1 MTRHADG
8 ELQTWGRMLFA
19 HAKRGPR
26 HPSGGVRIPTS
37 DAVRREV
44 RLAAK
49 RAPQVMVKVTGGGRG
64 MAVIRAHMNYID
76 REGDGLIDQGG
87 ERHQGCEAR
96 REIARQ
102 WAREGTPIPE
112 RSDRRE
118 AFNIM
123 WSMPAGTD
131 SRKLLAAVQA
141 LAARQFA
148 GHKYVMALHTH
159 QANPHVHLLVRAE
172 SDLGVRLNP
181 RKADLHEWRME
192 FAAELRQ
199 RGIAA
204 AASRQAARGVV
215 KNYPNIWQVKAQG
228 EGRLRNQRPSH
239 KDSQVARDTRAD
251 ALRAWNGVAG
261 ALAQSYK
268 VEDRELAKQ
277 VSEFENTMPVGR
289 ERAILAERSRAPV
302 EWGLER

>member
-1 MTRHADG
+1 
-8 ELQTWGRMLFA
+8 
-19 HAKRGPR
+19 
-26 HPSGGVRIPTS
+26 
-37 DAVRREV
+37 
-44 RLAAK
+44 
-49 RAPQVMVKVTGGGRG
+49 
-64 MAVIRAHMNYID
+64 MNYID
-76 REGDGLIDQGG
+76 REGDGLIDQDG
-87 ERHQGCEAR
+87 ERHQGREAR

-112 RSDRRE
+112 WSDRRE

-131 SRKLLAAVQA
+131 SKKLLGAVQA

-172 SDLGVRLNP
+172 SDLGVLLNP

-192 FAAELRQ
+192 FAAELRE

-215 KNYPNIWQVKAQG
+215 KNYLNIWQVKAQG
-228 EGRLRNQRPSH
+228 EGRLRNQRRSH
-239 KDSQVARDTRAD
+239 KDSQVVRDTRAD
-251 ALRAWNGVAG
+251 ALGAWNGVAA
-261 ALAQSYK
+261 ALAQSDK
-268 VEDRELAKQ
+268 REDRNLARQ
-277 VSEFENTMPVGR
+277 VLEFVNTMPLER
-289 ERAILAERSRAPV
+289 ERAILAQRSRALV
-302 EWGLER
+302 ERGLER

>member
-1 MTRHADG
+1 MTREADA
-8 ELQTWGRMLFA
+8 ELQRWGRMLFA
-19 HAKRGPR
+19 HAKPGPR
-26 HPSGGVRIPTS
+26 HLSRGMRIPSS
-37 DAVRREV
+37 DVFRREV
-44 RLAAK
+44 RLVVR

-76 REGDGLIDQGG
+76 REGDGLIDQDG
-87 ERHQGCEAR
+87 ERHQGREAR

-112 RSDRRE
+112 WSDRRE

-131 SRKLLAAVQA
+131 SKKLLGAVQA

-192 FAAELRQ
+192 FAAELRE

-215 KNYPNIWQVKAQG
+215 KNYLNIWQVKAQG
-228 EGRLRNQRPSH
+228 EGRLRNQRRSH
-239 KDSQVARDTRAD
+239 KDSQVVRDTRAD
-251 ALRAWNGVAG
+251 ALGAWNGGAA
-261 ALAQSYK
+261 ALAQSDK
-268 VEDRELAKQ
+268 REDRNLARQ
-277 VSEFENTMPVGR
+277 VLEFVNTMPLER
-289 ERAILAERSRAPV
+289 ERAILAKRSRALV
-302 EWGLER
+302 ERGLER

>member
-1 MTRHADG
+1 MTREADS

-19 HAKRGPR
+19 RAKPGPR
-26 HPSGGVRIPTS
+26 HPSRGVRIPAS
-37 DAVRREV
+37 DVVRREV
-44 RLAAK
+44 RLVVR

-76 REGDGLIDQGG
+76 REGDGLIDQDG
-87 ERHQGCEAR
+87 ERHEGREVR

-112 RSDRRE
+112 VSDRRE

-131 SRKLLAAVQA
+131 SKKLLAAVQA

-192 FAAELRQ
+192 FSAELRQ

-204 AASRQAARGVV
+204 AASRQAARGVT
-215 KNYPNIWQVKAQG
+215 KNYLNIWQVKAQR
-228 EGRLRNQRPSH
+228 EGRLRNHRPSH
-239 KDSQVARDTRAD
+239 KVSQVARDTRAD
-251 ALRAWNGVAG
+251 ALRAWSGVAG

-268 VEDRELAKQ
+268 GEDRDLAQQ
-277 VSEFENTMPVGR
+277 VLEFANTMPVGR
-289 ERAILAERSRAPV
+289 EGAILAQHSRAPV
-302 EWGLER
+302 ERGLER

>member
-1 MTRHADG
+1 MTRAADA
-8 ELQTWGRMLFA
+8 ELQKWGRMLFA
-19 HAKRGPR
+19 RAKPGSR
-26 HPSGGVRIPTS
+26 HPSRGMRIPTS
-37 DAVRREV
+37 DVFRREV
-44 RLAAK
+44 RLVVR
-49 RAPQVMVKVTGGGRG
+49 RAPQVMVKATGGGRG

-76 REGDGLIDQGG
+76 REGNGLIDQDG
-87 ERHQGCEAR
+87 ERHQGREAR

-112 RSDRRE
+112 WSDRRE

-131 SRKLLAAVQA
+131 SKKLLGAVQA

-148 GHKYVMALHTH
+148 DHKYVMALHAH

-192 FAAELRQ
+192 FAAELRE

-215 KNYPNIWQVKAQG
+215 RSYLNIWQVKAQE
-228 EGRLRNQRPSH
+228 EGRLRSHRPSH
-239 KDSQVARDTRAD
+239 KDGQVARDTRAD
-251 ALRAWNGVAG
+251 ALRAWGGIAG
-261 ALAQSYK
+261 ALAQSDK
-268 VEDRELAKQ
+268 WEDRDLVKQ
-277 VSEFENTMPVGR
+277 VLEFVNSMPVQR
-289 ERAILAERSRAPV
+289 ERAILAQSSRAPV
-302 EWGLER
+302 ERGLER

>member
-1 MTRHADG
+1 MTREADA
-8 ELQTWGRMLFA
+8 ELQKWGRMLFA
-19 HAKRGPR
+19 HASPGPR
-26 HPSGGVRIPTS
+26 HPSRGVRIPTS
-37 DAVRREV
+37 DGVRREV
-44 RLAAK
+44 QLVVR

-76 REGDGLIDQGG
+76 REGDGLIDQSG
-87 ERHQGCEAR
+87 ERHQGREPR
-96 REIARQ
+96 REVARQ

-123 WSMPAGTD
+123 WSMPAGTN
-131 SRKLLAAVQA
+131 SKKLLGAVQA

-148 GHKYVMALHTH
+148 GHKYVMALHSH

-172 SDLGVRLNP
+172 SDTGARLNP
-181 RKADLHEWRME
+181 RKADLHAWRME
-192 FAAELRQ
+192 FAGELRQ

-215 KNYPNIWQVKAQG
+215 KNHLDIWQVKAQG
-228 EGRLRNQRPSH
+228 EGRLKNQRPSY

-251 ALRAWNGVAG
+251 ALRAWSGVAR
-261 ALAQSYK
+261 ALAQSDNGQDRDLARQVVGFVNITPVRRDEAIP
-268 VEDRELAKQ
+268 VER
-277 VSEFENTMPVGR
+277 G
-289 ERAILAERSRAPV
+289 RAPL
-302 EWGLER
+302 ERGLER

>member
-1 MTRHADG
+1 MARDADA
-8 ELQTWGRMLFA
+8 ELRTWGRMLFA
-19 HAKRGPR
+19 HAKPGPR
-26 HPSGGVRIPTS
+26 HLSRGVRIPTS
-37 DAVRREV
+37 DVVRREV
-44 RLAAK
+44 RLAVK

-76 REGDGLIDQGG
+76 REGDGLIDQTG
-87 ERHQGCEAR
+87 ERHQGREAR

-118 AFNIM
+118 SFNIM

-141 LAARQFA
+141 LAARRFA

-181 RKADLHEWRME
+181 RKVDLHEWRME

-199 RGIAA
+199 RGVEA
-204 AASRQAARGVV
+204 AASRRAARGVV
-215 KNYPNIWQVKAQG
+215 KNYLHIWQVKAQ
-228 EGRLRNQRPSH
+228 EEARLRNHRPSH
-239 KDSQVARDTRAD
+239 RDGQVALATRVD
-251 ALRAWNGVAG
+251 AVRAWSGVIG
-261 ALAQSYK
+261 ALAQSDK
-268 VEDRELAKQ
+268 WEDRALATQ
-277 VSEFENTMPVGR
+277 VLEFVNAMPVGR
-289 ERAILAERSRAPV
+289 EGAIPSQRSKAPLER
-302 EWGLER
+302 GLER

>member
-1 MTRHADG
+1 MTRHADV

-19 HAKRGPR
+19 HAKSGPR

-44 RLAAK
+44 RLAVK

-87 ERHQGCEAR
+87 ERHQGREAR

-131 SRKLLAAVQA
+131 SKKLLGAVQA
-141 LAARQFA
+141 LAARRFA
-148 GHKYVMALHTH
+148 GYKYVMALHTH

-172 SDLGVRLNP
+172 SDVGIRLNP

-215 KNYPNIWQVKAQG
+215 KNYLSIWQVKAQG
-228 EGRLRNQRPSH
+228 EGRLRNHRPSN

-251 ALRAWNGVAG
+251 ALQAWSGVAA
-261 ALAQSYK
+261 ALAQSDNW
-268 VEDRELAKQ
+268 EDRNLARG
-277 VSEFENTMPVGR
+277 VLEFVNTMPVGR
-289 ERAILAERSRAPV
+289 EGAILAQRGKAPLER
-302 EWGLER
+302 GLER

>member
-1 MTRHADG
+1 MTREADS
-8 ELQTWGRMLFA
+8 ELQKWGRMLFA
-19 HAKRGPR
+19 RATPGPR
-26 HPSGGVRIPTS
+26 HPGRGVRIPTS
-37 DAVRREV
+37 DVVRREV
-44 RLAAK
+44 RLVVK

-64 MAVIRAHMNYID
+64 MAVIQAHMNYID
-76 REGDGLIDQGG
+76 REGDGLIDQAG

-131 SRKLLAAVQA
+131 ARKLLAAVQA

-148 GHKYVMALHTH
+148 GHKYVLALHTH

-181 RKADLHEWRME
+181 RKADLHGWRME
-192 FAAELRQ
+192 FAAALRE

-215 KNYPNIWQVKAQG
+215 KNYLSIWQVKAQG
-228 EGRLRNQRPSH
+228 EGRVRNQQRSH

-251 ALRAWNGVAG
+251 ALRAWGGVAG
-261 ALAQSYK
+261 VLAQSAK
-268 VEDRELAKQ
+268 WEDRDLAKQ
-277 VSEFENTMPVGR
+277 VLEFVNTMPMERG
-289 ERAILAERSRAPV
+289 RAILAQRSRAPV
-302 EWGLER
+302 ERGLER

>member
-1 MTRHADG
+1 
-8 ELQTWGRMLFA
+8 
-19 HAKRGPR
+19 
-26 HPSGGVRIPTS
+26 
-37 DAVRREV
+37 
-44 RLAAK
+44 
-49 RAPQVMVKVTGGGRG
+49 MVKVTGGGRG

-76 REGDGLIDQGG
+76 REGNGLIDQDG
-87 ERHQGCEAR
+87 ERHQGREAR

-112 RSDRRE
+112 WSDRRE

-131 SRKLLAAVQA
+131 SKKLLGAVQA

-148 GHKYVMALHTH
+148 DHKYVMALHAH
-159 QANPHVHLLVRAE
+159 QANPHVHVLVRAE

-192 FAAELRQ
+192 FAAELRE

-215 KNYPNIWQVKAQG
+215 RSYLNIWQVKAQE
-228 EGRLRNQRPSH
+228 EGRLRNHRPSH
-239 KDSQVARDTRAD
+239 KDGQVARDTRAD
-251 ALRAWNGVAG
+251 ALRAWGGIAG
-261 ALAQSYK
+261 ALAQSDK
-268 VEDRELAKQ
+268 WEMEWTHPL
-277 VSEFENTMPVGR
+277 
-289 ERAILAERSRAPV
+289 RATLCPE
-302 EWGLER
+302 EWR

>member
-1 MTRHADG
+1 MTRDADA
-8 ELQTWGRMLFA
+8 ELRTWGRMLFA
-19 HAKRGPR
+19 HAKPGPR
-26 HPSGGVRIPTS
+26 HPGRGVPIPTA
-37 DAVRREV
+37 DVVRREV
-44 RLAAK
+44 RLAVR

-76 REGDGLIDQGG
+76 REGNGLIDQGG
-87 ERHQGCEAR
+87 ERHQGRDAR

-141 LAARQFA
+141 LAARQFP
-148 GHKYVMALHTH
+148 GHKYVMAMHTH

-204 AASRQAARGVV
+204 AASRQAARGVA
-215 KNYPNIWQVKAQG
+215 KNYLNIWQVKAQG
-228 EGRLRNQRPSH
+228 EGRLRNQRRSH

-251 ALRAWNGVAG
+251 ALRAWNGAAAV
-261 ALAQSYK
+261 LAQSDK
-268 VEDRELAKQ
+268 WEDRNLARQ
-277 VSEFENTMPVGR
+277 VLQLVNTMP
-289 ERAILAERSRAPV
+289 
-302 EWGLER
+302 LEREP

>member
-1 MTRHADG
+1 
-8 ELQTWGRMLFA
+8 
-19 HAKRGPR
+19 
-26 HPSGGVRIPTS
+26 
-37 DAVRREV
+37 
-44 RLAAK
+44 
-49 RAPQVMVKVTGGGRG
+49 MVKVTGGGRG
-64 MAVIRAHMNYID
+64 MAVIRAHMKYID
-76 REGDGLIDQGG
+76 REGDGLIDQAG
-87 ERHQGCEAR
+87 ERHQGREAR
-96 REIARQ
+96 RELMRQ

-131 SRKLLAAVQA
+131 SRKLLGAVQG
-141 LAARQFA
+141 LATRRFA

-172 SDLGVRLNP
+172 SDTGVRLNP

-192 FAAELRQ
+192 FAAELRE

-215 KNYPNIWQVKAQG
+215 KNYLNIWQAKAQG

-239 KDSQVARDTRAD
+239 KDSQVAHDTRAD
-251 ALRAWNGVAG
+251 ALRAWSGVAK
-261 ALAQSYK
+261 ALAQSDK
-268 VEDRELAKQ
+268 WEDRDLAKQ
-277 VSEFENTMPVGR
+277 ALEFVNTMHMGR
-289 ERAILAERSRAPV
+289 EGEVLAHRGTPQLER
-302 EWGLER
+302 GLER

>member
-1 MTRHADG
+1 VTRDADA
-8 ELQTWGRMLFA
+8 ELRTWGRMLFA
-19 HAKRGPR
+19 HAKPGPR
-26 HPSGGVRIPTS
+26 HSSGGVRIPTS

-44 RLAAK
+44 RLAVK

-64 MAVIRAHMNYID
+64 MAVIRA
-76 REGDGLIDQGG
+76 
-87 ERHQGCEAR
+87 
-96 REIARQ
+96 
-102 WAREGTPIPE
+102 
-112 RSDRRE
+112 RE

-141 LAARQFA
+141 LAARRFA

-215 KNYPNIWQVKAQG
+215 KNYPNIWQVKAQE
-228 EGRLRNQRPSH
+228 EGRLRNQRPRH

-251 ALRAWNGVAG
+251 ALRAWTAVTA
-261 ALAQSYK
+261 ALAQSDK
-268 VEDRELAKQ
+268 WEDRDFARHVL
-277 VSEFENTMPVGR
+277 EFVNTMPVGR
-289 ERAILAERSRAPV
+289 EAAILAQRSKAPIER
-302 EWGLER
+302 GLER

>member
-1 MTRHADG
+1 MTPRADA
-8 ELQTWGRMLFA
+8 ELQKWGRMLFGR
-19 HAKRGPR
+19 AKPGPR
-26 HPSGGVRIPTS
+26 HPSRGVRIPAP
-37 DAVRREV
+37 DVVRREV
-44 RLAAK
+44 RLAVQ

-64 MAVIRAHMNYID
+64 MGVIRAHMNYID
-76 REGDGLIDQGG
+76 REGDGLIDQAG
-87 ERHQGCEAR
+87 ERHQG
-96 REIARQ
+96 RELARQ

-131 SRKLLAAVQA
+131 SRKLLGAVQA

-172 SDLGVRLNP
+172 SDTGVRLNP

-192 FAAELRQ
+192 FAAELRE

-215 KNYPNIWQVKAQG
+215 KNYLNI
-228 EGRLRNQRPSH
+228 
-239 KDSQVARDTRAD
+239 
-251 ALRAWNGVAG
+251 
-261 ALAQSYK
+261 
-268 VEDRELAKQ
+268 
-277 VSEFENTMPVGR
+277 
-289 ERAILAERSRAPV
+289 
-302 EWGLER
+302 

>member
-1 MTRHADG
+1 
-8 ELQTWGRMLFA
+8 
-19 HAKRGPR
+19 
-26 HPSGGVRIPTS
+26 
-37 DAVRREV
+37 
-44 RLAAK
+44 
-49 RAPQVMVKVTGGGRG
+49 
-64 MAVIRAHMNYID
+64 
-76 REGDGLIDQGG
+76 DGLIGQGG
-87 ERHQGCEAR
+87 ERHQGRDAR

-102 WAREGTPIPE
+102 WAREGTANPE

-131 SRKLLAAVQA
+131 STKLLGAGQT

-181 RKADLHEWRME
+181 RKVDLHEWRME

-204 AASRQAARGVV
+204 AASRQAARGVF
-215 KNYPNIWQVKAQG
+215 KKYPNIWQFKAQG
-228 EGRLRNQRPSH
+228 DGRLR
-239 KDSQVARDTRAD
+239 
-251 ALRAWNGVAG
+251 
-261 ALAQSYK
+261 
-268 VEDRELAKQ
+268 
-277 VSEFENTMPVGR
+277 
-289 ERAILAERSRAPV
+289 
-302 EWGLER
+302 

>member
-1 MTRHADG
+1 MTREADA
-8 ELQTWGRMLFA
+8 ELQKWGRMLFA
-19 HAKRGPR
+19 HARPGPR
-26 HPSGGVRIPTS
+26 HPSRGVRIPTS

-44 RLAAK
+44 GLVVK

-87 ERHQGCEAR
+87 ERHKGREAR

-131 SRKLLAAVQA
+131 SKKLLGAIQA
-141 LAARQFA
+141 LATRQFA

-181 RKADLHEWRME
+181 RKADLHQWRME

-215 KNYPNIWQVKAQG
+215 KNHPHIWQVKAQG
-228 EGRLRNQRPSH
+228 EGRLKNLRPSH
-239 KDSQVARDTRAD
+239 KDGQVARDTRAE
-251 ALRAWNGVAG
+251 AFRSWSGVVT
-261 ALAQSYK
+261 ALARSDEG
-268 VEDRELAKQ
+268 EDRALARQ
-277 VSEFENTMPVGR
+277 VLEFVNTMPVGR
-289 ERAILAERSRAPV
+289 ERAILGERSRPPI
-302 EWGLER
+302 ERGLER

>member
-1 MTRHADG
+1 M
-8 ELQTWGRMLFA
+8 
-19 HAKRGPR
+19 
-26 HPSGGVRIPTS
+26 
-37 DAVRREV
+37 
-44 RLAAK
+44 AA
-49 RAPQVMVKVTGGGRG
+49 
-64 MAVIRAHMNYID
+64 IRAHMNYID
-76 REGDGLIDQGG
+76 REGDGLIDQDG
-87 ERHQGCEAR
+87 ERHKGREAR
-96 REIARQ
+96 CEIARQ
-102 WAREGTPIPE
+102 WAREGTAIPE

-131 SRKLLAAVQA
+131 SKKLLGAVQT

-181 RKADLHEWRME
+181 RKADLHQWRLE

-199 RGIAA
+199 RGVAA

-251 ALRAWNGVAG
+251 ALGAWNGVATT
-261 ALAQSYK
+261 LAQSDK
-268 VEDRELAKQ
+268 WEDRDLARQ
-277 VSEFENTMPVGR
+277 VGEFVNTMPVRR
-289 ERAILAERSRAPV
+289 EGAVLAQRRTTQLER
-302 EWGLER
+302 GLER

>member
-1 MTRHADG
+1 MTRESDS
-8 ELQTWGRMLFA
+8 ELQKWGRMLFA
-19 HAKRGPR
+19 HARPGPR
-26 HPSGGVRIPTS
+26 HPGRGVHIPTPEV
-37 DAVRREV
+37 VRREV
-44 RLAAK
+44 RLAVK

-76 REGDGLIDQGG
+76 RERDGLIDQDG
-87 ERHQGCEAR
+87 EWHEGRDAR

-102 WAREGTPIPE
+102 WSREGTPIPE

-131 SRKLLAAVQA
+131 SKKLLGAVQA

-148 GHKYVMALHTH
+148 GHKYVMALHMH

-172 SDLGVRLNP
+172 SDLGIRLNP
-181 RKADLHEWRME
+181 RKADLHQWRME
-192 FAAELRQ
+192 FAAELRG

-215 KNYPNIWQVKAQG
+215 KNHLDIWQVKAQG

-239 KDSQVARDTRAD
+239 KNGQAARDTRAD
-251 ALRAWNGVAG
+251 ALRAWSGVVA
-261 ALAQSYK
+261 ALAQSK
-268 VEDRELAKQ
+268 RGEDRDLARQ
-277 VSEFENTMPVGR
+277 VVEFVNITPVR
-289 ERAILAERSRAPV
+289 RDEAILVERGRAPV
-302 EWGLER
+302 ERGLER

>member
-1 MTRHADG
+1 MTRDADP
-8 ELQTWGRMLFA
+8 ELQNWGRMLFA
-19 HAKRGPR
+19 RAKPGPR
-26 HPSGGVRIPTS
+26 HPGRGVRIPTS

-44 RLAAK
+44 RLAVK

-76 REGDGLIDQGG
+76 REGDGLIDQDG
-87 ERHQGCEAR
+87 ERHQGREAR

-123 WSMPAGTD
+123 CSMPAGTD
-131 SRKLLAAVQA
+131 SKKLLGAVQA
-141 LAARQFA
+141 VAERQFA
-148 GHKYVMALHTH
+148 SHKYVMALHTH

-172 SDLGVRLNP
+172 SDIGVRLNP

-192 FAAELRQ
+192 FAAELRE
-199 RGIAA
+199 RGIAV

-215 KNYPNIWQVKAQG
+215 RNYPNIWQAKAQG
-228 EGRLRNQRPSH
+228 EGRLRNQRPGH
-239 KDSQVARDTRAD
+239 KDGQVARDTRAD
-251 ALRAWNGVAG
+251 ALHAWSGVAT
-261 ALAQSYK
+261 ALAQSDK
-268 VEDRELAKQ
+268 WEDRDLSKQ
-277 VSEFENTMPVGR
+277 VSAFVNTMLVER
-289 ERAILAERSRAPV
+289 EGAVLAQRGTPQLER
-302 EWGLER
+302 GLER

>member
-1 MTRHADG
+1 MTREADS
-8 ELQTWGRMLFA
+8 ELQKWGRMLFA
-19 HAKRGPR
+19 RAKPGPR
-26 HPSGGVRIPTS
+26 HPCRRVRIPMS
-37 DAVRREV
+37 DLVRGEV
-44 RLAAK
+44 RLVVR

-64 MAVIRAHMNYID
+64 MAAIRAHMNYID
-76 REGDGLIDQGG
+76 REGDGLGDQDG
-87 ERHQGCEAR
+87 ERHEGREAR

-131 SRKLLAAVQA
+131 SKKLLAAVQA

-148 GHKYVMALHTH
+148 GHKYVMAMHTH

-192 FAAELRQ
+192 FAAELRE

-204 AASRQAARGVV
+204 AASRQAARGVA
-215 KNYPNIWQVKAQG
+215 KNYLNIWQVKAQG
-228 EGRLRNQRPSH
+228 EGRLRSQRPSH
-239 KDSQVARDTRAD
+239 KDSQAARDTRAD
-251 ALRAWNGVAG
+251 ALRAWSGVAA
-261 ALAQSYK
+261 ALAQSHK
-268 VEDRELAKQ
+268 WEDRNLATQ
-277 VSEFENTMPVGR
+277 MLEFVNTMPLDR
-289 ERAILAERSRAPV
+289 ERAILAQRSRGPV
-302 EWGLER
+302 ERELGR

>member
-1 MTRHADG
+1 MTREADA
-8 ELQTWGRMLFA
+8 ELQMWGRMLFA
-19 HAKRGPR
+19 RAKPGPR
-26 HPSGGVRIPTS
+26 HPGRGVPIPTA
-37 DAVRREV
+37 DVVRREV
-44 RLAAK
+44 RLAVR

-76 REGDGLIDQGG
+76 REGNGLIDQGG
-87 ERHQGCEAR
+87 ERHQGRDAR

-118 AFNIM
+118 AFNIT

-131 SRKLLAAVQA
+131 SKKLLAAVQA
-141 LAARQFA
+141 LAARRFA

-181 RKADLHEWRME
+181 RKVDLHEWRME

-199 RGIAA
+199 RGVEA
-204 AASRQAARGVV
+204 AASRQATRGVV
-215 KNYPNIWQVKAQG
+215 KSYSPIWQVKAQG
-228 EGRLRNQRPSH
+228 EGRLRNERPSH
-239 KDSQVARDTRAD
+239 RVDQAALDTRAD
-251 ALRAWNGVAG
+251 ALRAWSGITR
-261 ALAQSYK
+261 ALAQSDK
-268 VEDRELAKQ
+268 WEDRALATQ
-277 VSEFENTMPVGR
+277 MLEFVNAMPVGR
-289 ERAILAERSRAPV
+289 EGAILAQRIQKTVER
-302 EWGLER
+302 GLER

>member
-1 MTRHADG
+1 MTREADS
-8 ELQTWGRMLFA
+8 ELQKWGRMLFA
-19 HAKRGPR
+19 RAKPGPR
-26 HPSGGVRIPTS
+26 HPSRGLRIPTS
-37 DAVRREV
+37 DVVRREV
-44 RLAAK
+44 RLVVK

-64 MAVIRAHMNYID
+64 MAVIRAHINYID
-76 REGDGLIDQGG
+76 REGDGLIDQDG
-87 ERHQGCEAR
+87 ERHEGREAR
-96 REIARQ
+96 REIARR

-131 SRKLLAAVQA
+131 SKKLLGAVQA

-215 KNYPNIWQVKAQG
+215 KNYLSIWQVKAKE
-228 EGRLRNQRPSH
+228 EGRLRNHGPSH
-239 KDSQVARDTRAD
+239 KDGQVARDTRAD
-251 ALRAWNGVAG
+251 ALRAWSGVA
-261 ALAQSYK
+261 AVLAQSDK
-268 VEDRELAKQ
+268 WEDRDLARQ
-277 VSEFENTMPVGR
+277 VLEFVINMPLEP
-289 ERAILAERSRAPV
+289 ERGILAQRSVPQVER
-302 EWGLER
+302 GLER

>member
-1 MTRHADG
+1 MTRNAEV

-19 HAKRGPR
+19 HAKPGPR
-26 HPSGGVRIPTS
+26 HPSRGVRIPTS
-37 DAVRREV
+37 DVVRREV
-44 RLAAK
+44 RLAIK

-76 REGDGLIDQGG
+76 REGDGLIDQNG
-87 ERHQGCEAR
+87 ERHQGREAR
-96 REIARQ
+96 REFARQ

-118 AFNIM
+118 ALNIM

-131 SRKLLAAVQA
+131 AKKLLAAVQA

-192 FAAELRQ
+192 FAAELRV

-215 KNYPNIWQVKAQG
+215 KNHLNIWQVKAQG
-228 EGRLRNQRPSH
+228 EGRLRNHRPSY
-239 KDSQVARDTRAD
+239 KDDQAARDTRAD
-251 ALRAWNGVAG
+251 AVGAWNGVAT
-261 ALAQSYK
+261 ALAQSDK
-268 VEDRELAKQ
+268 REDRDLARR
-277 VSEFENTMPVGR
+277 VLEFVNTMPVLR
-289 ERAILAERSRAPV
+289 EGAILAQHTRAPV
-302 EWGLER
+302 ERGLER